1 MYNLSIVISRIRAE
15 CDKMGISVNQMLIE
29 SGAGKS
35 LVDNM
40 KKGRNPS
47 IDRIY
52 MVASFLHTSSDYLLG
67 LTNEPM
73 PKESEVVSKNPQGNR
88 SEANLLNNIENNTKT
103 LNAKGLQRLS
113 DYSDDLIVNPAYI
126 SKPKKNNDTIEFVDA
141 TEAARLSTKHDLIIP
156 FFVNPVSA
164 GTGEEFFSDAEQYI
178 KVPQTYRK
186 LHADYAV
193 RISGSSM
200 EPDYADGDILLIR
213 YQQQLDIGDL
223 GIFIANNK
231 MYFKELGYGRLLSLN
246 PEFDDL
252 IINADF
258 NPIIQG
264 KVISKLEK

>member
-1 MYNLSIVISRIRAE
+1 MQLAQVLNKLMSEHGNLSAYKLSKETGISDRLIGYWKNGDKLPSAENIVILATYF
-15 CDKMGISVNQMLIE
+15 GIS
-29 SGAGKS
+29 
-35 LVDNM
+35 
-40 KKGRNPS
+40 
-47 IDRIY
+47 
-52 MVASFLHTSSDYLLG
+52 TDYLLG
-67 LTNEPM
+67 LTDEPS
-73 PKESEVVSKNPQGNR
+73 KKATESTVTDLPGYKSDSDLMNNIQSNSKN
-88 SEANLLNNIENNTKT
+88 LNSI
-103 LNAKGLQRLS
+103 GLQRLS